1 MIVRRVGPLS
11 LAKIMG
17 ALYVLIGLVI
27 GGIISLISIVGGAF
41 IPNDEAGGLAGVLLI
56 LTQKDNVITGTVGAA
71 EDDQHPIT
79 SGTIDGDKVVINARH
94 NENGREYKLELTLKD
109 DELSGTLTSGE
120 RRAELTVKRRK
131 DK

>member
-1 MIVRRVGPLS
+1 MM
-11 LAKIMG
+11 LAIATIML
-17 ALYVLIGLVI
+17 AVLTAAPADVTGKWDGQLKASRPDGSPVE
-27 GGIISLISIVGGAF
+27 
-41 IPNDEAGGLAGVLLI
+41 DGVLLI
-56 LTQKDNVITGTVGAA
+56 LTQKDNVITGTVGGA

-94 NENGREYKLELTLKD
+94 NENGREYKQELTLTD